1 MRKQT
6 VVLITKVVTAT
17 APLLLA
23 GSVGAATDAEIYHG
37 FADGNPDI
45 STEIEGVSTATSVQP
60 GVGDRFDSYRDWAK
74 GNPDLYSSVG
84 VRPDRSDRTPSADLD
99 IYHGFGE
106 GNPDL

>member
-1 MRKQT
+1 MRKQRG
-6 VVLITKVVTAT
+6 VFITKVVTAT

-37 FADGNPDI
+37 FAGGNPDI
-45 STEIEGVSTATSVQP
+45 STEVESVSMTTSVQP
-60 GVGDRFDSYRDWAK
+60 GVGDRFGSYREWAK

-84 VRPDRSDRTPSADLD
+84 GRQDRSDRTSSADLD